1 MYLFELKKLLANY
14 TMRKSIA
21 TPLLMILFFAT
32 ISKGA
37 EDYSYLKIAVDG
49 MAVNNALFALSNTGK
64 QEKEGIY
71 HAKIDQLL
79 DDLGTHNTGFRKDLF
94 PVELVLKSE
103 NEAHVKMICAKLA
116 KLLAEVR
123 TYANAAEEQFDLD
136 DLPLIMMLK
145 SENPG
150 DYYIGI
156 NPDFVYTLANHPFRK
171 SIEELQLQDI
181 GFVDVLASSDTSLW
195 NMASHCPNLKI
206 LTLFAAEIDDKIL
219 AQLNLDRISNLKS
232 LELSENA
239 ISSLPAN
246 FNASNSLLYLS
257 LRRNNLRELP
267 KNLSNWTNLKYLHLG
282 SNQFDGTERLRI
294 QKALPTTKIIF

>member
-37 EDYSYLKIAVDG
+37 EDYSYVKIAVDG

-64 QEKEGIY
+64 QEKAGIY

-116 KLLAEVR
+116 KL
-123 TYANAAEEQFDLD
+123 
-136 DLPLIMMLK
+136 
-145 SENPG
+145 
-150 DYYIGI
+150 
-156 NPDFVYTLANHPFRK
+156 
-171 SIEELQLQDI
+171 
-181 GFVDVLASSDTSLW
+181 
-195 NMASHCPNLKI
+195 
-206 LTLFAAEIDDKIL
+206 L